1 MSAPID
7 DATCRACGRVPAEM
21 FVVRRHVGM
30 LIMQKFIKFRGSLCR
45 DHAQLLIKDYLGKT
59 LVQGWWGFIS
69 FFVNFFVIATDLAA
83 LSKANKMPAP
93 VDALSADPPSVPS

>member
-1 MSAPID
+1 
-7 DATCRACGRVPAEM
+7 M

-45 DHAQLLIKDYLGKT
+45 DHAQLLIKDYLNKT
-59 LVQGWWGFIS
+59 LVQGWWGLIS
-69 FFVNFFVIATDLAA
+69 FFVNFFVIASDLAA

-93 VDALSADPPSVPS
+93 VDGVTATRTAS